1 MADDQRNPWQVPQGD
16 STPANAEQS
25 DSNNLNQN
33 NSDNQEQP
41 ATAGLQP
48 VAEQSVD
55 QPNQA
60 DQQPA
65 DQPATQPTAEQP
77 TETIPTAPAA
87 TPDQPTTPLPTVPAA
102 AADPNAGTATPGP
115 YRPSPEYGAYN
126 SSQSNGQ
133 PTYGQ
138 NIPSGPF
145 NPYPFGAPEPEQP
158 KTDQP
163 NNGQQQNQSGFFGFG
178 NPFGAQNNQNPQS
191 QQNPQNGG
199 PQQSNGQVPP
209 QVPPTP
215 FAQGPQPQQ
224 PGQPGQQTAQSNGK
238 SSATTVVT
246 AVISAVLAAAL
257 MLGLGWA
264 GISYGWITV
273 PSSSSMNSLSS
284 NTGGSGSATAK
295 SGEAPDWKT
304 VASDVSA
311 SVVSITTQL
320 SNGTGKGSGA
330 IIDKDGHIV
339 TNNHV
344 VSGAQ
349 QIQVTLSN
357 GNLYSAQLV
366 GTDTTT
372 DLAVIKLDNAPS
384 DLTAVTFADS
394 DTLAVGEDVMAV
406 GNPLGYANTVTTGI
420 VSALNRP
427 VTVQDEDSGENIF
440 TNAVQIDAAI
450 NPGNSGGP
458 TFNAAGQVIGINSS
472 IASTATSSSSAGSI
486 GIGFAIPANLVKR
499 VTDEIVKNGKVQHV
513 ALGVTVSMK
522 TTTATA
528 DGVTRAGS
536 GVTAV
541 TSGGPAE
548 KAGVKSGDVIVGY
561 NGKSVTN
568 SYSLLGFVR
577 ASAKLTVVRD
587 GKTVDLNVTLD
598 QEESAVNG
606 SSSSS
611 GNSQNQNNQNNNG
624 SNGNGSN
631 GQTNPYGNSGNGS
644 GNGSSGNGS
653 NGYGNSNGD
662 NGGLSDPFSQLFGWN

>member
-1 MADDQRNPWQVPQGD
+1 MADDQRNPWQVPQGG
-16 STPANAEQS
+16 STPANAESS
-25 DSNNLNQN
+25 DSNNLNQGGSSDN
-33 NSDNQEQP
+33 DNQEQ
-41 ATAGLQP
+41 
-48 VAEQSVD
+48 VA
-55 QPNQA
+55 
-60 DQQPA
+60 PA
-65 DQPATQPTAEQP
+65 DHPTVEQP
-77 TETIPTAPAA
+77 TETIPMAPAA
-87 TPDQPTTPLPTVPAA
+87 APDQPTTPLPAVPAGGTA
-102 AADPNAGTATPGP
+102 PNAGAATPEP

-126 SSQSNGQ
+126 PAAPQTPASPTNGQ

-138 NIPSGPF
+138 NIPAGPF
-145 NPYPFGAPEPEQP
+145 NPYPFGAPEPEQSQ
-158 KTDQP
+158 DGQS
-163 NNGQQQNQSGFFGFG
+163 NNGQQQNQSGLFGFG
-178 NPFGAQNNQNPQS
+178 NPFAAQNHQQGGAQPHH
-191 QQNPQNGG
+191 
-199 PQQSNGQVPP
+199 PQQSQPQQPQQPGGQVPP

-215 FAQGPQPQQ
+215 FAQGGGQQ
-224 PGQPGQQTAQSNGK
+224 PGPQGVHPNGK
-238 SSATTVVT
+238 ASATTVVT
-246 AVISAVLAAAL
+246 AVVAAVLSAAL

-264 GISYGWITV
+264 GISQGWITV

-284 NTGGSGSATAK
+284 HPGGSGSATAK

-366 GTDTTT
+366 GPDTTT
-372 DLAVIKLDNAPS
+372 DFAVIKLDNAPS
-384 DLTAVTFADS
+384 DLPAVTFADS
-394 DTLAVGEDVMAV
+394 DTLAVGENIMAV

-472 IASTATSSSSAGSI
+472 IASTASSSSSAGSI
-486 GIGFAIPANLVKR
+486 GIGFAIPSNLVKR

-513 ALGVTVSMK
+513 ALGITVNVAK
-522 TTTATA
+522 AATATA
-528 DGVTRAGS
+528 DGVTRAGA
-536 GVTAV
+536 GVNAV

-548 KAGVKSGDVIVGY
+548 KAGVKAGDVIVGY

-577 ASAKLTVVRD
+577 ASAMGDTAKLTVVRD
-587 GKTVDLNVTLD
+587 GKTIELTVTLD

-611 GNSQNQNNQNNNG
+611 GNSQNQNNNRSNGNG
-624 SNGNGSN
+624 SNSNGSN

-644 GNGSSGNGS
+644 NGS
-653 NGYGNSNGD
+653 NDSNGNGNSDGD